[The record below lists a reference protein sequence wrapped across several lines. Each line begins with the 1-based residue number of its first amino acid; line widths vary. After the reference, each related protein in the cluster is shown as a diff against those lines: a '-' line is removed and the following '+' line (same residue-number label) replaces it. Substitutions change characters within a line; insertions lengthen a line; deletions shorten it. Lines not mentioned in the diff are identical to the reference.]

1 MKIIEA
7 DVVDADLVGYI
18 HSTAWKQ
25 AYMEMFPMEYLEADT
40 PDIRAREFIESYKD
54 KGIHYYLIYEDEMV
68 IGIVKVILKENKV
81 CEISSLYIL
90 AEYRNKG
97 YGKQVV
103 AYLRNVFRQEKIYL
117 WVLEENVKAR
127 RFYENNGFNLTGKTK
142 EINRG
147 EYFTQLQYMKDK

>member
-7 DVVDADLVGYI
+7 DVLDADLVGYI

-25 AYMEMFPMEYLEADT
+25 AYMDMFPIEYLEADT
-40 PDIRAREFIESYKD
+40 PDIRAREFRESYMD

-68 IGIVKVILKENKV
+68 VGIVKVILKENKV

-103 AYLRNVFRQEKIYL
+103 AYLRNVLHQDKIYL
-117 WVLEENVKAR
+117 WVLEENLKAR

-142 EINRG
+142 KINRG
-147 EYFTQLQYMKDK
+147 KYFTQLQYMNDK